1 MNEDGFLKCRICGH
15 VEGLED
21 VPAKC
26 AVEGVCGELCLAIK
40 RTTPQAKKAA
50 ECFVWCDIPVAPVE
64 GR

>member
-26 AVEGVCGELCLAIK
+26 AAESVCSEECLRVKLAK
-40 RTTPQAKKAA
+40 PHQAKKAA

-64 GR
+64 G